1 MASLTQAKNIIW
13 CDGSE
18 EEKRRLTAQ
27 AVAAGVL
34 TPLNQRRRPG
44 CYLHRSHPSDVSRT
58 EELTYVCTPT
68 RDEAGPTNNW
78 MDPGETR
85 LKLKGWLEGAY
96 RGRTM
101 YGVPYVLGPLGSPL
115 AKVGVQLTDSLYVV
129 LSLRIMTRMG
139 SAAGDLLRTA
149 NDFQRGMH
157 CTLDCDPKRRL
168 ICHFPQDNMV
178 WSVGSNYGGNA
189 LLSKKCFGL
198 RIASYLGRKEG
209 WLAEHMLILGLES
222 PQGEITYIAAAFPS
236 ACGKTNLAMLTPPAA
251 FKGWRIF

>member
-1 MASLTQAKNIIW
+1 MNALGRLQPSGLTLLGAWVNEMASLTQAGNVIW

-18 EEKRRLTAQ
+18 EERRRLTAQ
-27 AVAAGVL
+27 AVSADVL
-34 TPLNQRRRPG
+34 IPLNQRKRPG

-85 LKLKGWLEGAY
+85 RKLKGWLEGSY
-96 RGRTM
+96 KGRTM
-101 YGVPYVLGPLGSPL
+101 YGVPYVLGPVGSPL

-139 SAAGDLLRTA
+139 SLAYEQLRDA
-149 NDFQRGMH
+149 DDFQRGMH
-157 CTLDCDPKRRL
+157 STLDCDPRRRL

-178 WSVGSNYGGNA
+178 CSVGSNYGGNA
-189 LLSKKCFGL
+189 LLSKKCWFV
-198 RIASYLGRKEG
+198 RSEAT
-209 WLAEHMLILGLES
+209 M
-222 PQGEITYIAAAFPS
+222 AATRS
-236 ACGKTNLAMLTPPAA
+236 
-251 FKGWRIF
+251 

>member
-1 MASLTQAKNIIW
+1 MKRRKGWNSLTPLDAWVNEMASLTQAKNITW

-18 EEKRRLTAQ
+18 EEKRRLMAQ
-27 AVAAGVL
+27 AVATGVL
-34 TPLNQRRRPG
+34 MPLDQRKRPG

-78 MDPGETR
+78 MDPDETR
-85 LKLKGWLEGAY
+85 RKLKSWLEGAY
-96 RGRTM
+96 KGRTM
-101 YGVPYVLGPLGSPL
+101 YGVPYVLGPVGSPL
-115 AKVGVQLTDSLYVV
+115 AKVGVQLTDSLYVA

-139 SAAGDLLRTA
+139 SVASDLLRTA
-149 NDFQRGMH
+149 NDFERGMH
-157 CTLDCDPKRRL
+157 CTLDCDSNRRL

-222 PQGEITYIAAAFPS
+222 P
-236 ACGKTNLAMLTPPAA
+236 
-251 FKGWRIF
+251 